1 MRPLGSERWD
11 REVSA
16 VTRAIGTVQH
26 FRWMRG
32 VVVATL
38 VLNLLD
44 AVLTLIWIARGA
56 ATEANPLL
64 AELAHQRPVL
74 FVVVKTALVSLGSLL
89 LWRLRKRP
97 VAVVAVFAC
106 FLSYYLLLLYH
117 LQAMELRL
125 FDRVLDALGA
135 GVNG

>member
-1 MRPLGSERWD
+1 MRPLGSEHWD

-16 VTRAIGTVQH
+16 VTRTIGTVQH
-26 FRWMRG
+26 FRWLRG

-38 VLNLLD
+38 ILNVLD
-44 AVLTLIWIARGA
+44 AILTLIWIARGA

-64 AELAHQRPVL
+64 AELAHRHPVT
-74 FVVVKTALVSLGSLL
+74 FVAVKMALVSLGSLL
-89 LWRLRKRP
+89 LWRLRRRP

-117 LQAMELRL
+117 LRAMDVRL
-125 FDRVLDALGA
+125 VDRLLEALGG
-135 GVNG
+135 GVSG